1 MNLKQVNIENYRC
14 FKSYEVK
21 FAEETTVIIGKNGT
35 GKTSLINS
43 IKASLSF
50 IFSKYKIQNEKV
62 ELLGNTPDLHLVN
75 LSKTDA
81 LFDNENRLYKYPIS
95 IQCIASDNG
104 TKMEWAI
111 VKNTANGKLLDTK
124 YREAFLSFTEKYN
137 QDLKN
142 SPLPLFAYFSDS
154 YPHKK
159 INIGSYAKSVLKN
172 GSISRAFA
180 YYQWD
185 AEANCAEIWQNRYIS
200 QYSKI
205 NDFKNSESETINE
218 RKEINFIDDRV
229 KLFTAILDP
238 KFMYINQELS
248 VSKITLERPLK
259 EASSISI
266 KLNFDDKREI
276 LFEHLPQGYNR
287 LISIVFEIAYRS
299 YILNGDKEPE
309 GIVLIDE
316 IELHLHPSLQQ
327 EVIQRFRKTFPNIQ
341 FIVSTHSPLVV
352 SNLKVENGINKIIK
366 LENDGQNYSNEP
378 VANIYGIDYTTGLMD
393 IMDAPFRPST
403 IDNLI
408 DSYVILKLRNRD
420 DEALKIWNE
429 IFSLVGNDN
438 KTIEKEI
445 KDKLEANR

>member
-1 MNLKQVNIENYRC
+1 MKLNRVNIENFRC
-14 FKSYEVK
+14 FKSYDVS
-21 FAEETTVIIGKNGT
+21 FAENTTVLFGKNGT
-35 GKTSLINS
+35 GKTSLITS
-43 IKASLSF
+43 IKISLSF
-50 IFSKYKIQNEKV
+50 IFSKYKTQNENF
-62 ELLGNTPDLHLVN
+62 ELLGNTPDLHLAN

-95 IQCIASDNG
+95 IQSIASDNG
-104 TKMEWAI
+104 IMEWAI

-124 YREAFLSFTEKYN
+124 YREAFLTFTRKYN

-159 INIGSYAKSVLKN
+159 INIGSYAKSVLKS
-172 GSISRAFA
+172 GEIPRAFA

-185 AEANCAEIWQNRYIS
+185 AETNCAEIWQNRYIS

-205 NDFKNSESETINE
+205 NDFKNTELDTISE
-218 RKEINFIDDRV
+218 RKEINFIDNRV
-229 KLFTAILDP
+229 KIFTAILDQ
-238 KFMYINQELS
+238 KYILNQELS
-248 VSKITLERPLK
+248 VNKITLERPLK

-266 KLNFDDKREI
+266 KLIFEDNREI

-287 LISIVFEIAYRS
+287 LISIVFDIAYRS

-327 EVIQRFRKTFPNIQ
+327 EVIQRFRKTFSKIQ
-341 FIVSTHSPLVV
+341 FIVSTHSPLVI
-352 SNLKVENGINKIIK
+352 SNLKTYDNQNKIIR
-366 LENDGQNYSNEP
+366 LVNDGLNYSNEL
-378 VANIYGIDYTTGLMD
+378 VENIYGIDYTTGLMD
-393 IMDAPFRPST
+393 IMDVPYRPST

-408 DSYVILKLRNRD
+408 DSYVILKLRNKD
-420 DEALKIWNE
+420 DDALKIWDE
-429 IFSLVGNDN
+429 IFSLVGKDN
-438 KTIEKEI
+438 EHIVKEI
-445 KDKLEANR
+445 NDKLNANR